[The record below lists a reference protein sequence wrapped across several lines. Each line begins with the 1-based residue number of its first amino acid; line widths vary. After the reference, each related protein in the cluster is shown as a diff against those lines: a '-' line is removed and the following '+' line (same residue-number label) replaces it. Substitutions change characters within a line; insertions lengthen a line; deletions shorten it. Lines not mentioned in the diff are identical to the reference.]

1 MLESIVWWRGVG
13 RGRILPK
20 EFPDL
25 KVKEQDDEGRRVDS
39 TKLRASK
46 L

>member
-1 MLESIVWWRGVG
+1 MPR
-13 RGRILPK
+13 

-25 KVKEQDDEGRRVDS
+25 KVKEQGDEGRRADS